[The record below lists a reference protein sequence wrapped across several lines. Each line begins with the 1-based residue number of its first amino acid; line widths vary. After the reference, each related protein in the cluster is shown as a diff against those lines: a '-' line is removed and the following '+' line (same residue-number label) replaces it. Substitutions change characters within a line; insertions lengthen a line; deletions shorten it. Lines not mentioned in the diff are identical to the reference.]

1 MAAERWSITP
11 PMATRL
17 LQEFGQLSRADRQQ
31 VPTLLLTAREV
42 EELRLTAEGLASRE
56 IAKRL
61 YISENNARNHQR
73 NILQKRYWHLRKLP

>member
-17 LQEFGQLSRADRQQ
+17 LEELRQLSRDDPQQ
-31 VPTLLLTAREV
+31 VATLQLTGRELEV
-42 EELRLTAEGLASRE
+42 LGLTAEGLPSRE

-61 YISENNARNHQR
+61 YISENTARNHAR
-73 NILQKRYWHLRKLP
+73 NILQKR